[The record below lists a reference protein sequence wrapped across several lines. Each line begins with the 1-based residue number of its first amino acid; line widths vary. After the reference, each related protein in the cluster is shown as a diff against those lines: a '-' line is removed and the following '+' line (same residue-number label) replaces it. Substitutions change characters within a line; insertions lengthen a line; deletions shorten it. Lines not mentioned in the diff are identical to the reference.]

1 MHYTGTLSKDGSKFD
16 SSRDR
21 QEPFI
26 FPIGT
31 GKVIRGWD
39 EGILR
44 MSVGERA
51 ILHVPADKG
60 YGTRGAG
67 GVIPPNADLDFDV
80 ELLAIN
86 GTPEAPE
93 QGFEGENV
101 SHEDMETHT
110 DDWRREY
117 GPKSGQTT
125 PKKKEKA
132 EVKSAAWHLASG
144 IVTVWVSTLH
154 ILF

>member
-1 MHYTGTLSKDGSKFD
+1 MK
-16 SSRDR
+16 
-21 QEPFI
+21 
-26 FPIGT
+26 
-31 GKVIRGWD
+31 
-39 EGILR
+39 
-44 MSVGERA
+44 MSIGERG

-60 YGTRGAG
+60 YGSRGAG

-110 DDWRREY
+110 DDWRKEY
-117 GPKSGQTT
+117 GPKSGQV
-125 PKKKEKA
+125 KKEEKKP
-132 EVKSAAWHLASG
+132 VKSASRDLAIG
-144 IVTVWVSTLH
+144 
-154 ILF
+154 